1 MKKLILTGI
10 VTLGLGLTAA
20 NANSAVEALD
30 RHLVAMDYDIE
41 GPGLGEFTEAKYQ
54 KIKAARVATAASQAT
69 TLERVLEN
77 ACRSI
82 RDCEDPYVDWSLKAG
97 QLKSEERRNIF

>member
-1 MKKLILTGI
+1 MNKLILTGI
-10 VTLGLGLTAA
+10 LTLGLGLTAA
-20 NANSAVEALD
+20 NANSAAEGLD

-41 GPGLGEFTEAKYQ
+41 GPGIGEFTEEKYQ
-54 KIKAARVATAASQAT
+54 EIKAARVAKVAAASHAT

-82 RDCEDPYVDWSLKAG
+82 RDCEDPYVD
-97 QLKSEERRNIF
+97 